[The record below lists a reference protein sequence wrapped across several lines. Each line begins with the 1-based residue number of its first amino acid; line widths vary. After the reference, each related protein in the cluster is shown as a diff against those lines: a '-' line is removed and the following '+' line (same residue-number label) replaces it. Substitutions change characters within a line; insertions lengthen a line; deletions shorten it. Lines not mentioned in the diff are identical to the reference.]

1 MLKLIYFFLL
11 SNQSLN
17 GSLKLALFVF
27 CLLSSLRRLEELQSQ
42 IAEEKEKTAHLN
54 EQLLQEQSRKEQEL
68 KETRDEHQSQISSL
82 QEKIAKLVSVVH

>member
-1 MLKLIYFFLL
+1 M
-11 SNQSLN
+11 
-17 GSLKLALFVF
+17 
-27 CLLSSLRRLEELQSQ
+27 QSQ